1 MKYDGNFEYEG
12 ETIFYLVS
20 DNGSLISSKGKMSR
34 MINFYSKDGNIIG
47 SNIIY
52 GYVEDMQNIGA
63 NAAKKYYKEM
73 IQSKG

>member
-20 DNGSLISSKGKMSR
+20 DNGSLISSKGNMSR

-47 SNIIY
+47 SMCIH
-52 GYVEDMQNIGA
+52 GSVEDMQNIGA
-63 NAAKKYYKEM
+63 NTAKKYYEEM